1 MCENN
6 LKYYNVI
13 IMSTYKNRYNLEIVL
28 TNEAESEEEAA
39 EKALRQLSNIQ
50 VNLCNEFTTTNLLLD
65 N

>member
-1 MCENN
+1 
-6 LKYYNVI
+6 
-13 IMSTYKNRYNLEIVL
+13 MSTYKNRYNLEIIL